1 MLVLRPMQAGWSVV
15 CLDWFYMEAFSCFVN
30 FVIQNGIIVL
40 HEVEVKNS
48 LFVPLH
54 ELFLNVLLP
63 VYLHLFA
70 SEAVL
75 QVVL

>member
-15 CLDWFYMEAFSCFVN
+15 CLDWFYMKAFSCFVN
-30 FVIQNGIIVL
+30 FVIQNGLIVL
-40 HEVEVKNS
+40 HEVEVKNV
-48 LFVPLH
+48 LFVPLY
-54 ELFLNVLLP
+54 ELFLNFFLAI
-63 VYLHLFA
+63 YLNLFA

>member
-1 MLVLRPMQAGWSVV
+1 MLVLRPMQAGWSIV

-30 FVIQNGIIVL
+30 FVIQNGVIVL
-40 HEVEVKNS
+40 HEVEVENV
-48 LFVPLH
+48 LFVPLD
-54 ELFLNVLLP
+54 ELLLNVLLP
-63 VYLHLFA
+63 VNLYLFA